1 MCTEIIKKMQMKRGY
16 SDVVFL
22 LRSSGV
28 NFKCQGKQLLELA
41 IMKSL
46 EKPELKIEDL
56 LKFTE
61 QNSPFT
67 LKSPVDELMKE
78 ALQTVYTK
86 HSEKL
91 QEEDVLEKFIS
102 NIADEIRMRKLIR
115 LREVS
120 EDLEIDNMTEDIVIS
135 IAMRRL
141 NKPKISFQNIL
152 TWVAGKLDYD
162 SEEALVKKAYEIVD
176 KDFSE
181 TEPTVL
187 RKNLEDCIN
196 NLLLERENIIF

>member
-22 LRSSGV
+22 SRSSGV

-187 RKNLEDCIN
+187 RKNLENCIN

>member
-187 RKNLEDCIN
+187 RKNLENCIN

>member
-1 MCTEIIKKMQMKRGY
+1 MCTEIIKMMKMKRGY
-16 SDVVFL
+16 SDVVL
-22 LRSSGV
+22 MLRSSGV
-28 NFKCQGKQLLELA
+28 DFKSQGEQLLELA

-46 EKPELKIEDL
+46 EMPELEIEDL
-56 LKFTE
+56 FKFAMQYSSFVLKR
-61 QNSPFT
+61 S
-67 LKSPVDELMKE
+67 VDELMKE

>member
-1 MCTEIIKKMQMKRGY
+1 
-16 SDVVFL
+16 
-22 LRSSGV
+22 
-28 NFKCQGKQLLELA
+28 
-41 IMKSL
+41 
-46 EKPELKIEDL
+46 
-56 LKFTE
+56 
-61 QNSPFT
+61 
-67 LKSPVDELMKE
+67 
-78 ALQTVYTK
+78 
-86 HSEKL
+86 
-91 QEEDVLEKFIS
+91 
-102 NIADEIRMRKLIR
+102 MRKLIR

>member
-1 MCTEIIKKMQMKRGY
+1 MKRGY
-16 SDVVFL
+16 SDVVL
-22 LRSSGV
+22 MLRSSGV
-28 NFKCQGKQLLELA
+28 DFKSQGEQLLELA

-46 EKPELKIEDL
+46 EMPELEIEDL
-56 LKFTE
+56 FKFAMQYSSFVLKR
-61 QNSPFT
+61 S
-67 LKSPVDELMKE
+67 VDELMKE